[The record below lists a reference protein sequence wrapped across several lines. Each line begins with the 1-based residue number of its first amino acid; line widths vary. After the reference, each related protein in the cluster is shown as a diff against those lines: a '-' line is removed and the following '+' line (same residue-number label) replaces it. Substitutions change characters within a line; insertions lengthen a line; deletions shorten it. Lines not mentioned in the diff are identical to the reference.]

1 MLAFMRHGETDWNRA
16 QRFQGRTDIPLND
29 TGRRQ
34 AREAAQKMA
43 EAGEPW
49 DLVVTSPLSRARE
62 TGRIVADTLG
72 IELGGTDD
80 ELIERSFGATEGASN
95 EDLSARDYDELM
107 LAAEPEEQVWDRT
120 IRATTR
126 IARQHP
132 GRNVLLVAHGSLI
145 RITLSHWMREAHPRI
160 SNTQVLLVED
170 RWLAMEGTEG
180 TEAAEGAESAEEL
193 EEAGAQPG
201 PRPRQHA

>member
-34 AREAAQKMA
+34 AREAAERMA
-43 EAGEPW
+43 QAGEPW

-62 TGRIVADTLG
+62 TGRIVADALG

-80 ELIERSFGATEGASN
+80 GLIERSFGTTEGAPTV
-95 EDLSARDYDELM
+95 ELSTPEHDELM
-107 LAAEPEEQVWDRT
+107 RAAEPEEEVWDRA
-120 IRATTR
+120 IRATER
-126 IARQHP
+126 IAREHS

-160 SNTQVLLVED
+160 ANTEVLLLED
-170 RWLAMEGTEG
+170 RWLG
-180 TEAAEGAESAEEL
+180 L
-193 EEAGAQPG
+193 EEAEGGEGVEGSTTPPLRMPAGQP
-201 PRPRQHA
+201 R

>member
-34 AREAAQKMA
+34 AREAAERMA

-62 TGRIVADTLG
+62 TGRIVAQTLG
-72 IELGGTDD
+72 IELGETVDD
-80 ELIERSFGATEGASN
+80 LIERSFGTTEGVSN
-95 EDLSARDYDELM
+95 EDLSAQEYDDLM
-107 LAAEPEEQVWDRT
+107 AAAEPDEEVWHRA
-120 IRATTR
+120 IRAVTR
-126 IARQHP
+126 IAREHP
-132 GRNVLLVAHGSLI
+132 GRHVLLVSHGSLI
-145 RITLSHWMREAHPRI
+145 RITLSHWMEQTLPRI

-170 RWLAMEGTEG
+170 RWLAVED
-180 TEAAEGAESAEEL
+180 AEDSAVRPLREP
-193 EEAGAQPG
+193 ADQPV
-201 PRPRQHA
+201 